1 MSKNH
6 FSLVPD
12 TKNVLD
18 SSSEESPQRKS
29 LIDNEV
35 LTYVSVIALVAE
47 FLLYFT
53 LQDDYHKFIR

>member
-1 MSKNH
+1 M
-6 FSLVPD
+6 PD